1 MSPSPIPRSFLLPSL
16 SFLPRGESKS
26 PSSQVASSSPT
37 VWTSRNWR
45 RPFAYTS
52 THVRI
57 APSRDGRGRVCAAG
71 QAGKRKEGEG
81 RSWRNGRGKGR
92 ETRGR
97 RPSVDG
103 GGKKKTDVTLR
114 GKRHVERR
122 MRQRHARSERK
133 GKICFVQRGKRP
145 GTSERNGDLELT
157 MWHANNVK

>member
-1 MSPSPIPRSFLLPSL
+1 MSPLPIPRSFLHPSL

-26 PSSQVASSSPT
+26 PSSQVASTCPT
-37 VWTSRNWR
+37 VWTCRNWR

-103 GGKKKTDVTLR
+103 GRKKK
-114 GKRHVERR
+114 
-122 MRQRHARSERK
+122 RQTQYCEENDTWSAGCDSDMLVAK
-133 GKICFVQRGKRP
+133 GKERFAPCCVENVPARAN
-145 GTSERNGDLELT
+145 GTVTSS
-157 MWHANNVK
+157 